1 MAQILDKAAAH
12 FDWVIVDTP
21 PVVLLPD
28 TNLLAAMVDV
38 AVLVVQAGS
47 TAYDLIDR
55 AVTVIGRDRVLGV
68 VLNGVEETNGEYEQS
83 TYLAHRD

>member
-1 MAQILDKAAAH
+1 
-12 FDWVIVDTP
+12 
-21 PVVLLPD
+21 
-28 TNLLAAMVDV
+28 MVDV

-68 VLNGVEETNGEYEQS
+68 VLNGVEETDREYEHS